1 MDSATATYKD
11 DILNRAN
18 QDPAMACLAA
28 MLSKPERSQPR
39 FIHFSE
45 PTHPCWVEDRYY
57 LHASSLVAKIQQGI
71 GATLPQIC
79 IIEDI
84 TPSYVLELGTQLNL
98 PAEFF
103 ARHVS
108 NPTPENLWTIRG
120 GTTPSP
126 PIYDQHLIGIYEYQD
141 DTTITPDMIARERKG
156 YADRIATKGSD
167 WPLSFNTSLSFCQ
180 IRRNTRMLHAL
191 RPCLLYS

>member
-1 MDSATATYKD
+1 MDSAIATYKD

-39 FIHFSE
+39 IAHFSE
-45 PTHPCWVEDRYY
+45 PAHPSTVRYSY
-57 LHASSLVAKIQQGI
+57 YPHPSSLVANIRQGF

-84 TPSYVLELGTQLNL
+84 PPSYVLELGAHLNI

-108 NPTPENLWTIRG
+108 NPSPDDLWAIRG

-141 DTTITPDMIARERKG
+141 NTTVTPDMIARERKG
-156 YADRIATKGSD
+156 YADRIVTKGSA
-167 WPLSFNTSLSFCQ
+167 WPMSVNTSLSFCQ
-180 IRRNTRMLHAL
+180 VRRNTRMLHAL
-191 RPCLLYS
+191 RPWLL